1 MSAGDNPR
9 RRMEEFN
16 RNSGYECDLVEEH
29 PKFQWQCQIC
39 HCILRDP
46 HQVKCC
52 GYSFCKVC
60 IEQAQAKKRE
70 CPLCNKIETFFHD
83 KGLERIL
90 NELRVYCT
98 HKDKGCEWEGE
109 LGELGKHLDSP
120 DDKLAGCKFENTE
133 CIFCTKLFERN
144 CLQLHQSECPMR
156 PFSCQYC
163 QYDSSFIDV
172 TQNHQVICT
181 SYPLQCPNCTQVVQR
196 QHLEG
201 HVNRDCPNACIAC
214 DFNIVGCQVQLA
226 RNEMPSHIREN
237 ISGHMQQLQQHLAT
251 QPVANHVMYV
261 PLLVGSMQKIVIDN
275 IDTRS
280 RLNEAEKS
288 LRESQET
295 VSHQKTELENLHK
308 ELEQSQQQTERQVLK
323 LEETQQRIDD
333 GERAR
338 NELEAKTTDTFTG
351 KISEVY
357 KSINDDKTKQAEDFG
372 NIRKDVETAMKAQEQ
387 KQHKSEEKVQELAQA
402 LIQQGAKH
410 DRVEGELK
418 SSLKE
423 VKSSFKRDLGSSVK
437 KLESTLA
444 AQGQT
449 LHGLSSMKSGT
460 LPVTF
465 TISKVKE
472 RAGRNEEVESPPFY
486 THPHGYRLCA
496 HILLNGKDDA
506 SRGYISVYFYLMT
519 GKFDDDLS
527 WPFQGKIKFELVNQL
542 RDMPHHQCTVDFAE
556 CQKSQTINRVRG
568 ARRSSG
574 FGITE
579 FIAHS
584 QLGYSA
590 VQHTQYLKD
599 DQLQFRIVEVLN
611 IQPVHVTM

>member
-1 MSAGDNPR
+1 MSVGDNPR
-9 RRMEEFN
+9 QRREEFN
-16 RNSGYECDLVEEH
+16 RNSGYECDLVEEQ

-39 HCILRDP
+39 HCILREP

-70 CPLCNKIETFFHD
+70 CPLCNEIIEAIFYD
-83 KGLERIL
+83 KGLERTL

-120 DDKLAGCKFENTE
+120 DNKLAGCKFENTE

-144 CLQLHQSECPMR
+144 CLQSHQSECPMR

-163 QYDSSFIDV
+163 QYDSTYVDV
-172 TQNHQVICT
+172 TQNHWGVCA
-181 SYPLQCPNCTQVVQR
+181 SYPLQCPNCKQVVQR
-196 QHLEG
+196 QQLEG
-201 HVNRDCPNACIAC
+201 HVNRDCPNTCIAC

-237 ISGHMQQLQQHLAT
+237 ISGHMHQLQQHLAT
-251 QPVANHVMYV
+251 QPVANHVTYV
-261 PLLVGSMQKIVIDN
+261 PLLVGSMQKVVIDN

-295 VSHQKTELENLHK
+295 IFHQKTELENLHK
-308 ELEQSQQQTERQVLK
+308 ELEQSQQQMERQVLK

-351 KISEVY
+351 KIGEVY
-357 KSINDDKTKQAEDFG
+357 KSMNEDRTKQAEDFG
-372 NIRKDVETAMKAQEQ
+372 NIRKDVETAMKTQEQ
-387 KQHKSEEKVQELAQA
+387 KQHKSEEKVQELAQK
-402 LIQQGAKH
+402 LIQQGAKR

-437 KLESTLA
+437 KIESTLA
-444 AQGQT
+444 VQEQT
-449 LHGLSSMKSGT
+449 LHRLSLSGT

-465 TISKVKE
+465 TISNVKE
-472 RAGRNEEVESPPFY
+472 RVGRNEEVESPPFY

-496 HILLNGKDDA
+496 RIRLRKGNT
-506 SRGYISVYFYLMT
+506 REGYISVYFYLMQ
-519 GKFDDDLS
+519 GMFDDELS
-527 WPFQGKIKFELVNQL
+527 WPFQGEIKFELVNQL
-542 RDMPHHQCTVDFAE
+542 RDMRHHQCTINFAE
-556 CQKSQTINRVRG
+556 CQDRQINDRVRG
-568 ARRSSG
+568 VRRSGG
-574 FGITE
+574 FGMPE

-584 QLGYSA
+584 QLA
-590 VQHTQYLKD
+590 VQQTQYLKD
-599 DQLQFRIVEVLN
+599 DQLQIRIVEVLN
-611 IQPVHVTM
+611 IQPVHITM